1 MDRRLLLGSFAVL
14 LSGLALPSLPAGAEW
29 RRDNKE
35 ECDRVDEKLKDNESQ
50 RRAGYTPKQGRRLQ
64 AQREKL
70 EQKRREKC
78 R

>member
-1 MDRRLLLGSFAVL
+1 MNRRLFLGL
-14 LSGLALPSLPAGAEW
+14 ILASAPAAADW

-35 ECDRVDEKLKDNESQ
+35 ECGRLDEKLKDVDAQ
-50 RRAGYTPKQGRRLQ
+50 RRIGYTPKQGRRLQ

-70 EQKRREKC
+70 EHRRRELC

>member
-1 MDRRLLLGSFAVL
+1 MHRRDFIGL
-14 LSGLALPSLPAGAEW
+14 GLALVTTPAAADW

-35 ECDRVDEKLKDNESQ
+35 ECGRIDSKLSDIETE
-50 RRAGYTPKQGRRLQ
+50 RRIGYTPKQGRRLQ